1 LAAAHD
7 SANNTFAMLS
17 PFHQGW
23 LAAEANLRS
32 LLWSHV
38 LVPGILFLQAIT
50 VVMLIIHL

>member
-7 SANNTFAMLS
+7 SAKNTFAMLS